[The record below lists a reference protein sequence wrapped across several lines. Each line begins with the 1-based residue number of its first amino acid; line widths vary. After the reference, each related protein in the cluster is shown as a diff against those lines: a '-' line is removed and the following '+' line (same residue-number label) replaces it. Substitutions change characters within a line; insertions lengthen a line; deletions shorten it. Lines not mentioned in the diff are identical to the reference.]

1 MPVVQVALLGYP
13 RCIALVCERALRV
26 KGGNHPAGDWHRRLI
41 RADMAAFGVC
51 SIIALLIGT
60 AVSVPSCAAAITGC
74 QPRIDWERTSLLS
87 RRMDAVVLA
96 KLANAHFL

>member
-1 MPVVQVALLGYP
+1 
-13 RCIALVCERALRV
+13 
-26 KGGNHPAGDWHRRLI
+26 
-41 RADMAAFGVC
+41 MAAFGVC

-96 KLANAHFL
+96 KLANAHFR